1 MNDLHFIN
9 KSKLKDK
16 FATVPNSIIQNF
28 SLSLDARGMLIY
40 LLSLPSTWRLNIT
53 DLCKKNNIGKDK
65 CYKIIKQLIDFKYII
80 RKQSRQK
87 SGKIINYD
95 YFIFDTPQ
103 MQEIQLL
110 PEKPYPE
117 NPYTENQDTYKRN
130 NNIKTHNINMSKKKP
145 KLMNEYTEDFEE
157 FWKLWRKKKKKF
169 DAFKSFQIALKLIS
183 FDLLIKKVKQ
193 WNIEEQKTDIQFIP
207 HANVWLNAKRW
218 EDEYNHV
225 EETPS
230 EIQILKSRIAKVK
243 IVSGY
248 ELSKEDKL
256 KAIKYGLLKNEKN
269 KINSN

>member
-28 SLSLDARGMLIY
+28 GLSLDARGMLIY

-53 DLCKKNNIGKDK
+53 DLCKKNNIGRDK

-103 MQEIQLL
+103 SHEIQLL

-117 NPYTENQDTYKRN
+117 KPYTENQDTYKRN
-130 NNIKTHNINMSKKKP
+130 NNIKTHNINMSKNDKEFEQFWLLWKRKEKKSV
-145 KLMNEYTEDFEE
+145 
-157 FWKLWRKKKKKF
+157 
-169 DAFKSFQIALKLIS
+169 AQKSFNIALKEVDI
-183 FDLLIKKVKQ
+183 DLLLKKTKEFNVELEK
-193 WNIEEQKTDIQFIP
+193 NKTEKNFIP
-207 HANVWLNAKRW
+207 LASSWLNQKRW
-218 EDEYNHV
+218 EDEYNDV

-256 KAIKYGLLKNEKN
+256 KAIKYGLMDAKT
-269 KINSN
+269 